1 MTDEE
6 MILIKY
12 HALDDRAKRRVLRTV
27 QGEYEDLIERR
38 LKEMRNGLEV
48 MRNGKE
54 THAGRN
60 EEI

>member
-48 MRNGKE
+48 MRNGKA